1 MLLVILGHL
10 PCRLPKAEEAVG
22 LMSECCA
29 GAVEMALE
37 MENDAAQLGCPEGKA
52 RTTSRC

>member
-1 MLLVILGHL
+1 MLLVISGHL
-10 PCRLPKAEEAVG
+10 LCRLPEAEEEVD

-37 MENDAAQLGCPEGKA
+37 MENDAAQPGCPEEKA
-52 RTTSRC
+52 KTTSRC